1 MGGLFASGKIIVDG
15 LVRAAAHAVLLGCA
29 PILARLSTTPM
40 QIMPQVVPRHC
51 AINAISCRPV
61 FNSQAGALEWNH
73 DGGIIMDRA
82 KLAQMSVDEL
92 WTLHLEISDALLLL
106 EERLN
111 QVRAP
116 RIRARAV
123 PSVLRKIT
131 QS

>member
-40 QIMPQVVPRHC
+40 QVMPQVVPRHS

-61 FNSQAGALEWNH
+61 FNSQAGALEWYH
-73 DGGIIMDRA
+73 DGGIIMERA

-106 EERLN
+106 KERLN

-116 RIRARAV
+116 RIRARAE

>member
-1 MGGLFASGKIIVDG
+1 
-15 LVRAAAHAVLLGCA
+15 
-29 PILARLSTTPM
+29 
-40 QIMPQVVPRHC
+40 
-51 AINAISCRPV
+51 
-61 FNSQAGALEWNH
+61 
-73 DGGIIMDRA
+73 MDRA

-123 PSVLRKIT
+123 PSVPRKIT

>member
-1 MGGLFASGKIIVDG
+1 M
-15 LVRAAAHAVLLGCA
+15 
-29 PILARLSTTPM
+29 
-40 QIMPQVVPRHC
+40 
-51 AINAISCRPV
+51 INAKSCRPV

-92 WTLHLEISDALLLL
+92 WMLHLEISDALLLL

-116 RIRARAV
+116 GVRARAV
-123 PSVLRKIT
+123 PSVLRKIP